1 MTLLK
6 GNTFFEGPAGR
17 IEALIKEPKRAIA
30 HAAIV
35 CHPHPLHGGTLHNKV
50 VYRIAR
56 AFYESG
62 FAVMRFNFRGVGLS
76 SGQHDY
82 GRGEQEDL
90 LAAIDFIQQKYPDAE
105 LWLSGF
111 SFGARVMLEVGCRKQ
126 AAVALVAVGLPV
138 SKYDFDDLISCNKPK
153 LLVQGA
159 LDEFGSVTEL
169 ERLAAKLTGPTRVVI
184 IEGAD
189 HFLEGHLHE
198 LEQIISDFI
207 SSTIQSGFQP
217 HVRC

>member
-17 IEALIKEPKRAIA
+17 IEALLKEPKGAITR
-30 HAAIV
+30 AAIV

-90 LAAIDFIQQKYPDAE
+90 LAAIDFIQQKYAGAE

-111 SFGARVMLEVGCRKQ
+111 SFGAGVMLKVGCRKQ
-126 AAVALVAVGLPV
+126 AAALVAVGLPV
-138 SKYDFDDLISCNKPK
+138 SKYNFDDLIGCDKPK

-159 LDEFGSVTEL
+159 LDEFGSVAEL
-169 ERLAAKLTGPTRVVI
+169 GRLAAKLTAPTRVVI

-207 SSTIQSGFQP
+207 SSTIQSRFQSD
-217 HVRC
+217 VR